1 MKLLVVITGQVDSGK
16 TTKLNA
22 LCSRMDTLGLQI
34 GGITQT
40 VPIPGIKK
48 NDYLISDLSTGIV
61 KTLMSVHETPGW
73 LRRGRFWIDSSVF
86 DWDNDAI
93 ERTMATSDVLA
104 FDEIGPIELEGWGM
118 AKSFNQVIHSFN
130 GIIIT
135 AIRSALLDQ
144 IATTFKL
151 AIGKGI
157 VADSTTSIEA
167 LYASVLQRLE

>member
-1 MKLLVVITGQVDSGK
+1 
-16 TTKLNA
+16 
-22 LCSRMDTLGLQI
+22 
-34 GGITQT
+34 
-40 VPIPGIKK
+40 
-48 NDYLISDLSTGIV
+48 
-61 KTLMSVHETPGW
+61 
-73 LRRGRFWIDSSVF
+73 
-86 DWDNDAI
+86 
-93 ERTMATSDVLA
+93 MATSDLLS
-104 FDEIGPIELEGWGM
+104 FDEIGPIELEGCGM